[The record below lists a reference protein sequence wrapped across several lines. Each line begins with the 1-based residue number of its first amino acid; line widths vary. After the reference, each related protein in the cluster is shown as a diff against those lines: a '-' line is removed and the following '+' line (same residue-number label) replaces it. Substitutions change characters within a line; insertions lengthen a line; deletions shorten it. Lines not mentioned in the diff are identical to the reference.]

1 MDEVKTGRDMV
12 QALMENTDDLD
23 GVVRAVVRERMI
35 RTGMARTGEGRE
47 IVAESLDALESMDQ
61 EAVLD
66 LTDGEPT
73 TLVGALR
80 RYLDE
85 LEKRDPDGD
94 ELIPTAR
101 VGAELAMILGYPW
114 SHEEERLAA
123 HGVNSSVRLTLE
135 TRDDRDLSVKL
146 GGHELARVSWEEAGS
161 GGILA
166 AEEVAQAVHRSVLA
180 RVIADRDHHVQL
192 NSSDRRSLL
201 AWLER
206 PSGSWHSDGPSRVT
220 VDAVE
225 GGGIL
230 VRTRPYSYQ
239 HAHVTEARYLRGGA

>member
-1 MDEVKTGRDMV
+1 MGYPTFHG
-12 QALMENTDDLD
+12 QAVDLD
-23 GVVRAVVRERMI
+23 KMLAGAEDLDAVVRAVVREKTI
-35 RTGMARTGEGRE
+35 RLGMARTGEGRE
-47 IVAESLDALESMDQ
+47 VVAESVDALESMDR

-66 LTDGEPT
+66 LTEGEPT
-73 TLVGALR
+73 TLRAALD
-80 RYLDE
+80 RYLETLEARDELQPRDRILDE
-85 LEKRDPDGD
+85 LA
-94 ELIPTAR
+94 T
-101 VGAELAMILGYPW
+101 ILGYPW

-135 TRDDRDLSVKL
+135 VRDDRDLSVKL

-166 AEEVAQAVHRSVLA
+166 AENVATAVHRSVLA

-225 GGGIL
+225 GGGVL

-239 HAHVTEARYLRGGA
+239 HAHATEARNLRGGA

>member
-1 MDEVKTGRDMV
+1 MIKTTVDMV

-23 GVVRAVVRERMI
+23 QVTRAVVREKTI
-35 RTGMARTGEGRE
+35 RAGMARTGEGRE
-47 IVAESLDALESMDQ
+47 VVAEVVDALESMDR

-66 LTDGEPT
+66 LADGEPT
-73 TLVGALR
+73 TLRAALD
-80 RYLDE
+80 RYLETLEARDELQPRDRILDE
-85 LEKRDPDGD
+85 LAT
-94 ELIPTAR
+94 I
-101 VGAELAMILGYPW
+101 MGYPW

-166 AEEVAQAVHRSVLA
+166 AETVATAVHRSVLA

-225 GGGIL
+225 GGGVL

-239 HAHVTEARYLRGGA
+239 HAHATEARNLRGGA

>member
-1 MDEVKTGRDMV
+1 MGYPTFHG
-12 QALMENTDDLD
+12 QAVDLD
-23 GVVRAVVRERMI
+23 KMLAGAEDLDAVVRAVVREKTI
-35 RTGMARTGEGRE
+35 RLGMARTGEGRE
-47 IVAESLDALESMDQ
+47 VVAESVDALESMDR

-66 LTDGEPT
+66 LTEGEPA
-73 TLVGALR
+73 TLRAALD
-80 RYLDE
+80 RYLETLEARDELQPRDRILDE
-85 LEKRDPDGD
+85 LA
-94 ELIPTAR
+94 T
-101 VGAELAMILGYPW
+101 ILGYPW

-135 TRDDRDLSVKL
+135 VRDDRDLSVKL

-166 AEEVAQAVHRSVLA
+166 AENVATAVHRSVLA

-225 GGGIL
+225 GGGVL

-239 HAHVTEARYLRGGA
+239 HAHATEARNLRGGA